1 MYAKYIKRMIDFVLS
16 LLALILLSPVLLV
29 LTVIGAV
36 KMKGNPFFTQA
47 RPGKNG
53 KIFKLVKFRTMTNEK
68 DAQGKLLPDDKRLTR
83 YGKMLRSTSMDELP
97 ELWNILKGDMSIVG
111 PRPLLVEYLPY
122 YNETEKHRHDVRPGL
137 TGWAQVNGRNSVE
150 WSKRFALD
158 VYYVNNLTFALDLK
172 IFCMT
177 VQKVLSRSDVAE
189 NPDAEEGYFSDYRKQ
204 QWQQGEH
211 GNLR

>member
-158 VYYVNNLTFALDLK
+158 VYYVNHISFALDLK
-172 IFCMT
+172 VLFLT
-177 VQKVLSRSDVAE
+177 VQKVLGKDDIAE
-189 NPDAEEGYFSDYRKQ
+189 NTGLAEGNFAELRRKQ
-204 QWQQGEH
+204 LEDNSQCEF
-211 GNLR
+211 